1 MFPNVHYYNF
11 SIIHTL
17 AIVEYVMLLNANIE
31 NILFF
36 KLRISKSTGVFLYE
50 TMHINK
56 KMGL

>member
-50 TMHINK
+50 TMHINQK
-56 KMGL
+56 RGL